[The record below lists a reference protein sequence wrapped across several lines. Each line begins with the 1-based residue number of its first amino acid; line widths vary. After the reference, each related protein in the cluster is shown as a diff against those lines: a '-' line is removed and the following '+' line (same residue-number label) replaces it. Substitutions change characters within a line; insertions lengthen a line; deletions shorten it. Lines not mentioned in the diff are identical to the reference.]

1 MDDEFLKP
9 PSEQEFI
16 GERHNRMGALNLALL
31 FGTAAIAVALIVTPL
46 LSAKSDSMQASTNG
60 YDDIKTGS
68 IPAHDGKLKHYTIR
82 RSVLQQDPSAVCII
96 DDNGNESGC

>member
-16 GERHNRMGALNLALL
+16 GERHNRMGTLNMALL
-31 FGTAAIAVALIVTPL
+31 FGTAVIAVALIVTPL
-46 LSAKSDSMQASTNG
+46 LSARNDEMQASTIG

-68 IPAHDGKLKHYTIR
+68 IPSHDGKLKHYTIR
-82 RSVLQQDPSAVCII
+82 RSILQQDPSDVCII
-96 DDNGNESGC
+96 DQNGNKSGC